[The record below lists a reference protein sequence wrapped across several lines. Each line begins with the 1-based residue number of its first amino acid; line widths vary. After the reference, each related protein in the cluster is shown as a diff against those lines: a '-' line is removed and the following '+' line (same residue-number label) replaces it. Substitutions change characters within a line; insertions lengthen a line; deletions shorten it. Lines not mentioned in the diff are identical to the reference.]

1 MGMPEP
7 SNQKLLVISFDDRLR
22 AQEFLLAVSRLQK
35 DQDLQLHDAVFV
47 QRDANGTSHVTETSD
62 ITTGRGALGG
72 GVWGLLLGT
81 LFGGPIGGLIA
92 GAATA
97 GGGALY
103 AKLVDT
109 GIKDATVAQLRTA
122 VPPGRTALA
131 LLVSRVSVADLQ
143 RELARFSGAELVES
157 DLPPAAV
164 AAVQNALA
172 EANRPAFTD
181 APASYPPGGGGAPA
195 AAGSAPPADSPPA
208 ADSPPPAAV

>member
-1 MGMPEP
+1 MTTLVPTGRVPPYAVGMPEP

-22 AQEFLLAVSRLQK
+22 AQEFLLSAVRLQK
-35 DQDLQLHDAVFV
+35 SNELQMHDAVFI
-47 QRDANGTSHVTETSD
+47 QRDADGTSHVTETTD
-62 ITTGRGALGG
+62 VTPGRGALGG

-109 GIKDATVAQLRTA
+109 GIKDSTVAQLRTT
-122 VPPGRTALA
+122 VPPGRTGLA
-131 LLVSRVSVADLQ
+131 LLVSHVSVADLQ
-143 RELARFSGAELVES
+143 RELARFPGTELVES
-157 DLPPAAV
+157 DLPPAAI

-172 EANRPAFTD
+172 EANRTPFTD
-181 APASYPPGGGGAPA
+181 APAPP
-195 AAGSAPPADSPPA
+195 SA
-208 ADSPPPAAV
+208 